1 MSTPTTD
8 GIAPV
13 PAPWTLKGTIYAF
26 IIYISAKDATN
37 LSSEESFLYSPLE
50 ADSSFANNEPVGGL
64 GMVQVIRYS
73 ESPVGP
79 YDELVMIPGN
89 FKNPPEAKPNSSK
102 SGTSKRKNLM
112 VTRAYVSQ
120 EKTCWNGRTSKG
132 PWQIFLKC
140 YYS

>member
-1 MSTPTTD
+1 M
-8 GIAPV
+8 
-13 PAPWTLKGTIYAF
+13 IYF
-26 IIYISAKDATN
+26 SAKDAAN
-37 LSSEESFLYSPLE
+37 LSSEKSFLYSHLE

-89 FKNPPEAKPNSSK
+89 FKDAPDAKSTNRKSGSSK
-102 SGTSKRKNLM
+102 RRNLM

-132 PWQIFLKC
+132 LERRFLIR
-140 YYS
+140 YDS